1 MRRMDKYLSTS
12 EAAARLGITRQR
24 VIQLIA
30 SGKLR
35 AEKFANVYVI
45 QEEALKDVADR
56 PTGRPPGVK
65 AEPKPKRQRA
75 A

>member
-1 MRRMDKYLSTS
+1 MRRMDKNLSTA
-12 EAAARLGITRQR
+12 EAAERLGITRQR

-35 AEKFANVYVI
+35 AEKFANVYMI
-45 QEEALKDVADR
+45 PEAALKEVADR
-56 PTGRPPGVK
+56 PVGRPPGVRSE
-65 AEPKPKRQRA
+65 AKPKRKRA